1 MLMLYEIFTI
11 LILLAAGWTGILA
24 LNSLSKT
31 AKEFSLFRI
40 YKKGIPFYNNPD
52 LRRFLVY
59 FVLLFSTAGSF
70 LAAFLRFTWLNDV
83 GGTMVGYGVQYVPS
97 WEQFSTLATVAA
109 TITGPATIAALQ
121 RKSLIDVGK
130 DLQEVAERM
139 TNKGRSSSY
148 GSSYPKNVPS
158 DDARRTLPSGGDPYG

>member
-1 MLMLYEIFTI
+1 MESTLQKYLTMLESIGEYFFISLLLGISVTLLVESWRKNLRY
-11 LILLAAGWTGILA
+11 LLAAVI
-24 LNSLSKT
+24 
-31 AKEFSLFRI
+31 F
-40 YKKGIPFYNNPD
+40 
-52 LRRFLVY
+52 
-59 FVLLFSTAGSF
+59 
-70 LAAFLRFTWLNDV
+70 
-83 GGTMVGYGVQYVPS
+83 GTMVGYGVQYVPS